1 MGVTPEVGGVQLIVL
16 TQSLGIGDAHPVIEL
31 GGNIEQWPAVRVI
44 LIGRDS
50 RVGGLPLETE
60 VTLYVY

>member
-1 MGVTPEVGGVQLIVL
+1 VGVTPEVGGVQLIVL
-16 TQSLGIGDAHPVIEL
+16 AQSLGIGDAHPVIEL
-31 GGNIEQWPAVRVI
+31 GGNIEQWPAVSVI

-50 RVGGLPLETE
+50 RSGILLVETE